1 MIERMVAQEIEGILT
16 EYKPSIKEMVK
27 TSLLPQLRDA
37 VRQEIEESLGKLL
50 EKSVETSRSPIPSMV
65 NPDGGYSAIRNPKS
79 AIVNPQSE
87 IRNPKSQTGLY
98 LYSIADGAETMDLG
112 GIGLDGTRVY
122 TVPFGDFSAV
132 VHDCKAEPYQSEDR
146 DRVKAWVL
154 THQKV
159 VDAALEKFGA
169 VIPMGF
175 DTIISGKGDADPEE
189 NMRKWIETDYENL
202 ASKMAKIR
210 GKAEYGVQIFWK
222 TQAMARNVSEKS
234 TEIKALE
241 REIQTKPKG
250 IAYMYRQKLEEL
262 LKHEMARKADQCFQE
277 FYEKIKVH
285 TDDLRV
291 EKTKKADEEGRQM
304 LLNLSCLLSKGQSE
318 KLGQSLEEIDN
329 REGFFVRYTGPW
341 PPYSFV

>member
-1 MIERMVAQEIEGILT
+1 MMKEIIERMVAREIKGILEEHKT
-16 EYKPSIKEMVK
+16 SIKEMVN
-27 TSLLPQLRDA
+27 TSLLPQLRTAIRD
-37 VRQEIEESLGKLL
+37 EITTALGELL
-50 EKSVETSRSPIPSMV
+50 EQSVEAPKSPIPMAV
-65 NPDGGYSAIRNPKS
+65 PDLTHSAIRNPQS
-79 AIVNPQSE
+79 AM
-87 IRNPKSQTGLY
+87 GLY

-112 GIGLDGTRVY
+112 GIGLDGNRVY
-122 TVPFGDFSAV
+122 TIPFGDFSAV